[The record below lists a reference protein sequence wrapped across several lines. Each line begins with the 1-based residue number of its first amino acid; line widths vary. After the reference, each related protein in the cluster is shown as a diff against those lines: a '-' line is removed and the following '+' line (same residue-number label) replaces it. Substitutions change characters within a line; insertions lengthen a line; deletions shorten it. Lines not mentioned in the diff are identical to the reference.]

1 MALVK
6 ASEAEFA
13 FPIIGFLKDDEYVFA
28 ERAHLLECA
37 APYYEDG
44 DLIDVELV
52 DAALRRWIIR
62 SVDLHSPAPKRSRP
76 WVWTRRPWPR
86 FLVFPFMIMIL
97 PFVLPFIIV
106 FGGNSRLKIDP
117 VLEEVEP
124 IPLEHLRERLCQS
137 EIEAVGEDD
146 EDEVTRPGYVS
157 TLAELRSASSA
168 AEMAEAIGSGRMPGI
183 CE

>member
-37 APYYEDG
+37 APYYEDD

-62 SVDLHSPAPKRSRP
+62 SVDLHSPAPKRSRR
-76 WVWTRRPWPR
+76 WAWKRRPWSK
-86 FLVFPFMIMIL
+86 FLVLPFMIIIL
-97 PFVLPFIIV
+97 PLALPFIIA

-124 IPLEHLRERLCQS
+124 IALEHLRERLCRA

-146 EDEVTRPGYVS
+146 EDEVTRPDYVS
-157 TLAELRSASSA
+157 TLAQLRGASSA
-168 AEMAEAIGSGRMPGI
+168 AEMAGAVGSGRMPGI